1 MDKSIEVRRYTG
13 LTRMPKKMSA
23 NDKRIW
29 IRAIAELAKK
39 DGEVSYGVVMNDYGR
54 KPRIVKVFG
63 SSSAIA
69 EIRELRPF
77 SWLRE
82 DMVPAFVSENDRLA
96 YIAKTYGTSL
106 EKVKSLPAE
115 EVQRLYYTIL
125 INAQIEY
132 ERVNGSI

>member
-1 MDKSIEVRRYTG
+1 MDRTIEVLRYTG
-13 LTRMPKKMSA
+13 LTKMPKKMSA
-23 NDKRIW
+23 KDNRIW

-82 DMVPAFVSENDRLA
+82 DMVPAFASDNERMS

-106 EKVKSLPAE
+106 EKVKSLSAD
-115 EVQRLYYTIL
+115 EVQRLYYTLL
-125 INAQIEY
+125 ISAQIEY
-132 ERVNGSI
+132 ERINDNI